1 MRTLPPHTAPTRV
14 LCVSDLRI
22 QLLLAVCVGMV
33 HMIFSGSSKSTH
45 TAHNE
50 ISKLT
55 YIQFMFSIYAPCCVH
70 KSFRTHVIIPIYGVR
85 SWFYQW
91 YTSIVQGSTSVTI
104 GNTIGKNISNTIGK
118 TRWLPILQTMTLFG
132 VSQWYHWSFSQWYQ
146 W

>member
-1 MRTLPPHTAPTRV
+1 MRTLPPHTAPTRA

-22 QLLLAVCVGMV
+22 QLLVAVCVVMS
-33 HMIFSGSSKSTH
+33 HMIFSGSSKGTH

-91 YTSIVQGSTSVTI
+91 YQWYTSIVQGSTNVTI
-104 GNTIGKNISNTIGK
+104 GNTIGKN
-118 TRWLPILQTMTLFG
+118 RWLPILQTMARFG
-132 VSQWYHWSFSQWYQ
+132 VSQWYHW
-146 W
+146 